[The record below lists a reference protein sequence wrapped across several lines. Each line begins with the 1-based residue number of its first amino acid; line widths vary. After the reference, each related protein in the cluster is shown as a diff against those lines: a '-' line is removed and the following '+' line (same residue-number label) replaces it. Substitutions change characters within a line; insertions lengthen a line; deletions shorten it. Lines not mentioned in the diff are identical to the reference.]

1 MLASGGRFVL
11 LTATPALQDGGPWAP
26 ALLTYASE
34 QLRMLLLDAGF
45 VEVSVDEI
53 DGAQLA
59 VARL

>member
-1 MLASGGRFVL
+1 
-11 LTATPALQDGGPWAP
+11 
-26 ALLTYASE
+26 
-34 QLRMLLLDAGF
+34 MLLLDAGF